1 MEQACREKRD
11 ASEAF
16 LKVFLPNQNRL
27 LTFILCYIP
36 NRMDAED
43 VFQNTT
49 FVLWKKFDQYQPGSD
64 FLAWSMMIARFEILS
79 YYKKKK
85 REGGIHFDE
94 DMQKILD
101 AEMKAFDSRFEQR
114 LDALREC
121 LKKLISEQRRLLK
134 MRYEENLPLARIA
147 ERLSI
152 TSAAVFKR
160 ISKVHSRLIQC
171 VRQRIAFG
179 ETV

>member
-1 MEQACREKRD
+1 MDKNTVEKLD
-11 ASEAF
+11 SSEAF
-16 LKVFLPNQNRL
+16 LRVFLPNQNRIL
-27 LTFILCYIP
+27 SFILCYIP
-36 NRMDAED
+36 NRTDAED

-49 FVLWKKFDQYQPGSD
+49 FVLWKKFDRYQPGSD
-64 FLAWSMMIARFEILS
+64 FLAWSIMIARFEILS

-85 REGGIHFDE
+85 SEGGLYFDE
-94 DMQKILD
+94 EMQKILD

-114 LDALREC
+114 MDALREC
-121 LKKLISEQRRLLK
+121 LKKLISEEVRLLK

-160 ISKVHSRLIQC
+160 ISKIHSRLIQC
-171 VRQRIAFG
+171 IRQRIAFG
-179 ETV
+179 EAV